1 MPLTSPSVVLPV
13 VADKVL
19 IFNLSDCRTL
29 RDLGIFGVLSGTLSK
44 APQQNLFLGLPLQL
58 SFNEVCWLVE
68 NEYGVLVDGYDY
80 LTVESSAFHKE
91 DPVSI
96 EYTEELEIIHGSE
109 KFKVITLENFI
120 RMQGLSLEA
129 LRELLLRYHTF
140 REVKRRGYC
149 ILPGLRF
156 GGELLAYP
164 GDPLRYHSHL
174 IINTCNKSINILDLI
189 SGGRLATSVKKV
201 WVINQVEDDV
211 LDESGKPKDYSRIR
225 NKSFSIEW
233 AGFG

>member
-1 MPLTSPSVVLPV
+1 MLLIKPSLILPV
-13 VADKVL
+13 VADKVF
-19 IFNLSDCRTL
+19 IFSLTDCRTL

-68 NEYGVLVDGYDY
+68 NGHGVLVDGYNF
-80 LTVESSAFHKE
+80 LTLGSSSSCKE
-91 DPVSI
+91 DLGSI
-96 EYTEELEIIHGSE
+96 EYTEDVEIMRGSE
-109 KFKVITLENFI
+109 KFKVITLDNFLS
-120 RMQGLSLEA
+120 MQNFSLET
-129 LRELLLRYHTF
+129 LREKLLRYHTF
-140 REVKRRGYC
+140 REVKRHGYC

-174 IINTCNKSINILDLI
+174 IINTCNNSINILDLI

-201 WVINQVEDDV
+201 WVINQVKDDV
-211 LDESGKPKDYSRIR
+211 LDENGKPKDPSFIR
-225 NKSFSIEW
+225 SKSFSVEW